1 MQYSFE
7 RNNPI
12 LLSHESVASH
22 ISKNKISCDMFLC
35 WLLVSSTLCLRRS
48 KNKTHG
54 YIHCAKKSNSDKYL
68 MGTIPKQEKDPKALS
83 QI

>member
-1 MQYSFE
+1 MDLLHLTSLKTRFLAICFYVGSSYSY
-7 RNNPI
+7 
-12 LLSHESVASH
+12 
-22 ISKNKISCDMFLC
+22 
-35 WLLVSSTLCLRRS
+35 TLCLRRS

-68 MGTIPKQEKDPKALS
+68 MGIIPKQEKDPKALS